1 MVFSFW
7 GTSPIKTRIIL
18 ASVVI
23 IIVLAVLFGFSLL
36 RGQTGDVSL
45 AEPTATNRTSVGLG
59 ITYLPVNR
67 TVSAY
72 YNLGVDSG
80 ALVTEVVPGSPAELA
95 GVKAGDVI
103 LSFNGTTLDEEVPLL
118 GMIMSCPAG
127 DMVTL
132 EVWRVNDTV
141 RVEFLHLQR

>member
-1 MVFSFW
+1 MVFFW
-7 GTSPIKTRIIL
+7 RTSPIKTRIIL

-23 IIVLAVLFGFSLL
+23 IIVLAVLFGFSLS
-36 RGQTGDVSL
+36 RGQTGDVSS
-45 AEPTATNRTSVGLG
+45 AESTAINRTSVGLG
-59 ITYLPVNR
+59 ITYLPVTR

-118 GMIMSCPAG
+118 GMMMSCPAG

-132 EVWRVNDTV
+132 EVWRVNNTV